1 MKNFYKSF
9 MAIRLRT
16 VSTVYNSKTWF
27 PSENRVR
34 FNGRSQSYYAIGSR
48 CNLGRVIVV
57 RPIRNQL
64 HNCGINRTCVIVK
77 LLWKRPW
84 HFVHGLHIM
93 ETFDG
98 AWKLWNYLQFFKIK
112 SPPWNNFNDRYF
124 REQHH
129 GLFKKSVQKWS
140 KHRFE
145 FVANHRNPCRCI
157 IDVPSRTEETTIP
170 SNV

>member
-16 VSTVYNSKTWF
+16 VSTFYNSKTWF

-112 SPPWNNFNDRYF
+112 SPPRGTILTIAIFENNITRYLKKVFKNDPNT
-124 REQHH
+124 
-129 GLFKKSVQKWS
+129 V
-140 KHRFE
+140 
-145 FVANHRNPCRCI
+145 
-157 IDVPSRTEETTIP
+157 
-170 SNV
+170 SNL

>member
-16 VSTVYNSKTWF
+16 VSTFYNSKTWF

-84 HFVHGLHIM
+84 HFVHGLHIV
-93 ETFDG
+93 ETFDR

-112 SPPWNNFNDRYF
+112 SPRGTILTIAIFENNITRYLKKVFKNDPNT
-124 REQHH
+124 
-129 GLFKKSVQKWS
+129 V
-140 KHRFE
+140 
-145 FVANHRNPCRCI
+145 
-157 IDVPSRTEETTIP
+157 
-170 SNV
+170 SNL